1 MLKKRISIR
10 VIVSGLLIVLS
21 LTAPTIPAKAENCGW
36 AMVNADGVSGAVLV
50 GDCGGTFLAEWN
62 ALGLTE
68 GVFVNYGCKLPCR
81 FVIQTRQS
89 ETGNVAGYSSSF
101 DQPAE
106 QSRVTYDSNT
116 NSFTVSSGPSSSPSV
131 SLIIKDGIATD
142 STGRSFNT
150 GTGIST
156 TTTLTSEQFN
166 SFVKEAT
173 RIESAK
179 SQQSIALAKS
189 RELALQTPGIE
200 RCVTWEGYLENGK
213 ECSIATSTDS
223 STVSSN
229 SVVSSL
235 AADTSTIL
243 SIPDSSTS
251 GSESVTVTIKGDNEF
266 KNTSIEIDAVSFKGK
281 FEEVISLASK
291 LESSKTVSA
300 DISKNFQKLA
310 QLRSKTYS
318 SSVRLPDAKYSDEK
332 IKTSTPSV
340 CKVEGVS
347 ILRLA
352 KGSCEILYTLESK
365 SGNEYSSNRSWVFK

>member
-1 MLKKRISIR
+1 MLKMRNPIR
-10 VIVSGLLIVLS
+10 AIICGLLIVFS
-21 LTAPTIPAKAENCGW
+21 LTAPSIPAQAENCGW

-50 GDCGGTFLAEWN
+50 GDCGGAFLAEWN

-101 DQPAE
+101 DQPVE

-142 STGRSFNT
+142 STGRSFDT

-166 SFVKEAT
+166 SFVKETT

-179 SQQSIALAKS
+179 SQQSLALAKS
-189 RELALQTPGIE
+189 RELAIQTPGIE

-213 ECSIATSTDS
+213 ECSTAITSDS

-229 SVVSSL
+229 SVTSSL

-266 KNTSIEIDAVSFKGK
+266 KNVSLEIDAVSFRGR
-281 FEEVISLASK
+281 FEEVISLALK
-291 LESSKTVSA
+291 LESSKTVVA
-300 DISKNFQKLA
+300 DISKNFQKLG
-310 QLRSKTYS
+310 QLRTKTYS
-318 SSVRLPDAKYSDEK
+318 NSVKLPDAKYSDEK
-332 IKTSTPSV
+332 VKTSTPSV
-340 CKVEGVS
+340 CRVEGIS
-347 ILRLA
+347 ILRLTR
-352 KGSCEILYTLESK
+352 GNCEISYTLESK
-365 SGNEYSSNRSWVFK
+365 SGNAYSSNRSWVFK

>member
-1 MLKKRISIR
+1 MQNKKISLR
-10 VIVSGLLIVLS
+10 FFLSSLLIAIS
-21 LTAPTIPAKAENCGW
+21 LTTPMSPAQAENCGW

-50 GDCGGTFLAEWN
+50 GDCGGSFLAEWN

-68 GVFVNYGCKLPCR
+68 GVFKSYGCKLPCT
-81 FVIQTRQS
+81 FVVQTRQS

-116 NSFTVSSGPSSSPSV
+116 NSFTVSSGPSISPSV
-131 SLIIKDGIATD
+131 ALIIKDGIATD
-142 STGRSFNT
+142 PTGRSFNT

-166 SFVKEAT
+166 SFVKETA

-189 RELALQTPGIE
+189 KELALQTPGVE

-213 ECSIATSTDS
+213 ECSIATTTDS

-251 GSESVTVTIKGDNEF
+251 GSESVTVIVKGNNEF
-266 KNTSIEIDAVSFKGK
+266 KNISLEVDAVSFKGK
-281 FEEVISLASK
+281 LEEIISLASK
-291 LESSKTVSA
+291 LELSKTVSA
-300 DISKNFQKLA
+300 DISKNFQKLG
-310 QLRSKTYS
+310 QLRPKTYS

-332 IKTSTPSV
+332 IKTTTPGV
-340 CKVEGVS
+340 CKIEGIS

-352 KGSCEILYTLESK
+352 KGSCEISYTLESK
-365 SGNEYSSNRSWVFK
+365 SGNEYSSSRSWVFK

>member
-1 MLKKRISIR
+1 MLKNRISIR
-10 VIVSGLLIVLS
+10 IIVSGLLVVFC
-21 LTAPTIPAKAENCGW
+21 LTAPSSPAQAENCGW

-50 GDCGGTFLAEWN
+50 GDCGGAFLAEWN

-101 DQPAE
+101 NQPAE

-116 NSFTVSSGPSSSPSV
+116 NSFTVSSGPSTSPSI

-142 STGRSFNT
+142 SSGRSFNT

-156 TTTLTSEQFN
+156 TTTLTAEQFN
-166 SFVKEAT
+166 SFVKETT

-200 RCVTWEGYLENGK
+200 RCVSWEGYLENGK
-213 ECSIATSTDS
+213 ECSIATAPDS
-223 STVSSN
+223 STVSSS
-229 SVVSSL
+229 SVINSL
-235 AADTSTIL
+235 ASDTSTIL

-251 GSESVTVTIKGDNEF
+251 GSESVTVTVKGDNEF
-266 KNTSIEIDAVSFKGK
+266 KNVLLEIDGVSFKGK
-281 FEEVISLASK
+281 FEEIISLASK
-291 LESSKTVSA
+291 LESSKTISE
-300 DISKNFQKLA
+300 DISKNFQKLG

-318 SSVRLPDAKYSDEK
+318 SSVKLPNAKFSDEK
-332 IKTSTPSV
+332 IKTTTPSV
-340 CKVEGVS
+340 CRVEGIS

-352 KGSCEILYTLESK
+352 KGSCEISYTLESE
-365 SGNEYSSNRSWVFK
+365 SGNEYSSNRSWIFK